1 MRWPYQSTP
10 YLSALPGVGG
20 PGLDVSNGDR
30 PSKIYFVTSLENKK
44 EGGPDSRGPNC
55 YAGTLWWCWY
65 ADQGEGFHKW
75 IVPLVSGYAF
85 LGRGMNTPQREN
97 FDYLGHAAPGA
108 GLVAQT
114 ASMNVRANNS
124 RVWHMMSWLGDLP
137 SVDGPDKFKADQRDA
152 ISASDQDKELRKI
165 AFINCEARF
174 AMDESVELWYDSIG
188 ASWIRGAVYDP
199 LHTPPGFTMGDDD
212 HHGDD
217 VDHGYG
223 ALFGGLSDYALMMQS
238 LNAHT
243 TDRNP
248 LVAAPN
254 YAHINNLHYNH
265 GRPGGGRGAG
275 VKIDD
280 NGDHN
285 ADAGLAMRANLVGNI
300 TVRGPEQSD
309 SIVFVEVQDVTE
321 GSGAHLANNAQFG
334 WAKAQSQNDLVKFNG
349 SNVDADSYLKP
360 TLRVGAWPLGLG
372 FDYDGVLLPCADPLS
387 PRVQEGLAFTQ
398 LMRETVGCMPARR
411 YLYTG
416 GVNRVLD
423 QIEAA
428 IRGPTPTN
436 PQYINS
442 VEDLGG
448 WDNVPSGRIDD
459 LDNPGPDWH
468 APMPL
473 GEDRDEVLL
482 EGTFSDGSSKVGY
495 SKLRAWCIEQY
506 FYVMGR

>member
-1 MRWPYQSTP
+1 MKWPYQATP

-20 PGLDVSNGDR
+20 PGLDVSHGDK

-55 YAGTLWWCWY
+55 YAGTLWYCWY
-65 ADQGEGFHKW
+65 ADQGEDFHKW
-75 IVPLVSGYAF
+75 IIPLVSGYAF
-85 LGRGMNTPQREN
+85 LGRGMNTPQRDN
-97 FDYLGHAAPGA
+97 FDYVGHAAPGP

-124 RVWHMMSWLGDLP
+124 RVWHLMSWLGDLP
-137 SVDGPDKFKADQRDA
+137 SVDGPDKFRADQRDS
-152 ISASDQDKELRKI
+152 ISASDQDKELRKL

-174 AMDESVELWYDSIG
+174 AMDESVELWYDSVG
-188 ASWIRGAVYDP
+188 ASWIRGAIYDP
-199 LHTPPGFTMGDDD
+199 LHTPPDFTMGDDD

-223 ALFGGLSDYALMMQS
+223 ALFSGQSDYALMLQS

-248 LVAAPN
+248 LVGSSN

-265 GRPGGGRGAG
+265 GRPTGGRGAG

-285 ADAGLAMRANLVGNI
+285 ADAGTSMRANLVGNI
-300 TVRGPEQSD
+300 TVRGPNQGD
-309 SIVFVEVQDVTE
+309 DVVFAEVQDVTP
-321 GSGAHLANNAQFG
+321 GSRAHGALNSQYG
-334 WAKAQSQNDLVKFNG
+334 WPAVESQ
-349 SNVDADSYLKP
+349 ADFWWLKTDEPNYLQP

-372 FDYDGVLLPCADPLS
+372 FNYDGVLKPCADPLH
-387 PRVQEGLAFTQ
+387 PTRQEGLAFTQ
-398 LMRETVGCMPARR
+398 LMRETVGCMPSRR
-411 YLYTG
+411 YLYAS
-416 GVNRVLD
+416 GVDRVLD
-423 QIEAA
+423 QIDAV
-428 IRGPTPTN
+428 IRGQTSTES
-436 PQYINS
+436 QYVNT
-442 VEDLGG
+442 VDEAGG
-448 WDNVPSGRIDD
+448 WPDLPTLTIDPVNPTEDYHVPI
-459 LDNPGPDWH
+459 
-468 APMPL
+468 PL
-473 GEDRDEVLL
+473 GADRDEVLL